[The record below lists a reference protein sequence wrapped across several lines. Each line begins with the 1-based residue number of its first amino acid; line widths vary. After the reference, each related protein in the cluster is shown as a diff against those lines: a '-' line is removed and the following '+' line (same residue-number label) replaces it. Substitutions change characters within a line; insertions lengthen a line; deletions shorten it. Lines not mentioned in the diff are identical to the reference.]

1 MFDTINNEFDA
12 TLEKTEVLT
21 ESMANLYDID
31 RYYMV
36 ESFSD
41 DITDEEVEEFTESL
55 DAFNSKVKKVFKQMI
70 EAVKKFT
77 KDLIETIKKKINDA
91 EFKLKMKQL
100 KKALDLNKDF
110 VYKAENPNDYT
121 FKTYA
126 EAITFYDKI
135 VNDADTML
143 KVLTTKKFEEREDWD
158 EYATKLLDAYNEKIT
173 KILGATDIKFQMP
186 NNKSSDALLKYA
198 NDKIKESTETLKKL
212 DSIVEKHIK
221 NAEAAS
227 IKDTEPTHVSVY
239 QKISSIVVKTG
250 KKIKTTIAKYPF
262 TTISVLLT
270 ATSAAVIG
278 PRPRDIKNAYD
289 AVGAAVGGGVATASI
304 ASSLYADKLKQRKK
318 RKEQEAAE
326 AKRKA
331 EEAEAKRKAEE
342 EERKSVNGK
351 FDNSMNHI
359 RNLMTNE
366 SVDAFD
372 IFDNMTLDEFT
383 ESLNN
388 GDDLDSLLESA
399 TNFDSLINDFEID
412 NSYYESSEDLD
423 FSDLLDDLNF

>member
-262 TTISVLLT
+262 TTISVLLV
-270 ATSAAVIG
+270 ATSAAINK
-278 PRPRDIKNAYD
+278 PRPRDIKDIYD
-289 AVGAAVGGGVATASI
+289 AVNAAGVGGVATASI

>member
-21 ESMANLYDID
+21 ESMVNLYDID

-70 EAVKKFT
+70 EAVRKFT
-77 KDLIETIKKKINDA
+77 KELIETIKKKINDA

-198 NDKIKESTETLKKL
+198 NDKINESTETLKKL

-239 QKISSIVVKTG
+239 QKLCNSVVKSG
-250 KKIKTTIAKYPF
+250 KRIKSAVAKYPF
-262 TTISVLLT
+262 TTVGVLMGAIYT
-270 ATSAAVIG
+270 GIT
-278 PRPRDIKNAYD
+278 PRPLKGMAAI
-289 AVGAAVGGGVATASI
+289 VGATTVG
-304 ASSLYADKLKQRKK
+304 SSLVTDKLKQREK
-318 RKEQEAAE
+318 RKKQEAAE

-342 EERKSVNGK
+342 ERKSVNGK

-359 RNLMTNE
+359 RNIMTNE

-383 ESLNN
+383 ESLNS

-423 FSDLLDDLNF
+423 FSDILDDLNF

>member
-41 DITDEEVEEFTESL
+41 DISDEEVEEFTESL

-262 TTISVLLT
+262 TTISVLLV
-270 ATSAAVIG
+270 ATSAAIIK
-278 PRPRDIKNAYD
+278 PRPRDIKNDYD
-289 AVGAAVGGGVATASI
+289 AVIAAGVGGTAAASI

-318 RKEQEAAE
+318 RREQEEAE

-359 RNLMTNE
+359 RNIMTKE

-383 ESLNN
+383 ESLNS

-423 FSDLLDDLNF
+423 FSDILDDLNF

>member
-262 TTISVLLT
+262 TTISVLLV
-270 ATSAAVIG
+270 ATSAAIIK
-278 PRPRDIKNAYD
+278 PRPRDIKNTYD
-289 AVGAAVGGGVATASI
+289 AVNAVGVGGVATASI

-359 RNLMTNE
+359 RNIMTNE

>member
-1 MFDTINNEFDA
+1 
-12 TLEKTEVLT
+12 
-21 ESMANLYDID
+21 
-31 RYYMV
+31 
-36 ESFSD
+36 
-41 DITDEEVEEFTESL
+41 
-55 DAFNSKVKKVFKQMI
+55 
-70 EAVKKFT
+70 
-77 KDLIETIKKKINDA
+77 
-91 EFKLKMKQL
+91 MKQL

-289 AVGAAVGGGVATASI
+289 VVGAAVGGGVATASI

-318 RKEQEAAE
+318 RKEA
-326 AKRKA
+326 
-331 EEAEAKRKAEE
+331 AEAKRKAEE

-383 ESLNN
+383 ESLNS

-399 TNFDSLINDFEID
+399 TNFDSLHF
-412 NSYYESSEDLD
+412 
-423 FSDLLDDLNF
+423 